1 MASVRRSPR
10 RWREWLTGWAFVFPA
25 VALFAVMGVYTI
37 GSGLALS
44 FASWNGFTPNWIWV
58 GLENYADLLWADPSL
73 APGVRRAAWNTLQVC
88 VAVPLLT
95 VLISLPLAV
104 TLNSVRRLRGLL
116 RSVYFLPYVTTGIA
130 TYYAWRYLLEP
141 EGSINLMLR
150 SAGLGSLA
158 QPQGWLANPSTAL
171 WTLILI
177 LVWSAVPTATL
188 LYLTGLQAIDPSM
201 VEAARIDGAAP
212 RQVLRRIIVPLLTP
226 MTAGIVLLGVR
237 DSLHGFQIFLIMTN
251 GGPGGHTNVL
261 ALETYELAF
270 FKGLAPTLGLSS
282 ALGWLLFVGAVLL
295 TLANARLLRRVR

>member
-1 MASVRRSPR
+1 MAT
-10 RWREWLTGWAFVFPA
+10 RWKEWLTGWAFVFPA

-73 APGVRRAAWNTLQVC
+73 APAVRRAAWNTLHVC

-158 QPQGWLANPSTAL
+158 RPQGWLADPSTAL

-251 GGPGGHTNVL
+251 GGPGGHTSVL

-282 ALGWLLFVGAVLL
+282 ALGWLLFAGAVLL